1 MRFLWNNPD
10 AGRHCGSRTHLADEI
25 RRRKRST
32 IPPFK
37 VIPLCNARLWHLS
50 VGINFQIFSSILFEF
65 FRKFDEMPGGKERIG
80 RWVQV
85 TSVTWPDTNHW
96 RMLDFFFLEA
106 LRVAPDVNQGLN
118 PFFFLYFKF
127 FKIFSV
133 SKISGSTSGGSAA
146 AENRRIHFHNFL
158 FFGFI
163 VVMII
168 IFRPSSD
175 HCGLPRR
182 NCADAILV
190 DSQTTWI
197 GAKFKFQKIIF

>member
-65 FRKFDEMPGGKERIG
+65 LGNLMKCQEERSGSGVEFKWRASRDQTQIIGGCSI
-80 RWVQV
+80 
-85 TSVTWPDTNHW
+85 
-96 RMLDFFFLEA
+96 FFLEA

-146 AENRRIHFHNFL
+146 AENRRIHFHNFFVFRIYCRDDYHLSPL
-158 FFGFI
+158 FWPLRTSSTELCRRHFGWFANDVNWRQI
-163 VVMII
+163 
-168 IFRPSSD
+168 
-175 HCGLPRR
+175 
-182 NCADAILV
+182 
-190 DSQTTWI
+190 
-197 GAKFKFQKIIF
+197 

>member
-1 MRFLWNNPD
+1 
-10 AGRHCGSRTHLADEI
+10 
-25 RRRKRST
+25 
-32 IPPFK
+32 
-37 VIPLCNARLWHLS
+37 
-50 VGINFQIFSSILFEF
+50 
-65 FRKFDEMPGGKERIG
+65 MPGGKERIG

-146 AENRRIHFHNFL
+146 AENRRIHFHNFFVFRIYCRDDYHLSPLFWPLRTSSTEFVPTPFWLIRKLRELAPNLNFKKL
-158 FFGFI
+158 FFNF
-163 VVMII
+163 
-168 IFRPSSD
+168 
-175 HCGLPRR
+175 L
-182 NCADAILV
+182 
-190 DSQTTWI
+190 
-197 GAKFKFQKIIF
+197 KIIF